1 MRQTVFNLAEVLL
14 PIVIALGGGVIVGQA
29 CGRRVRAAASKMI
42 VPCVLVLMFLVGI
55 EAGPVLANMPL
66 LGWLVRSAFT
76 LALLSTI
83 ASVVLCALAFRT
95 AFRVGSISNDGNVF
109 SRAVRVTFDCLAPL
123 AVVAVGVLA
132 SRNVFFAIDGEGIA
146 TATYWFLLFLILLVG
161 VDLSMVKLG
170 RESLTWKIMLVP
182 ALVLIGSA
190 LGGVAASFVV
200 DEPMR
205 ITLALSSGFGWF
217 SMSGPLVSTFLGS
230 SYGSMALLTDLF
242 RELMALVLL
251 YAMGRRMPVAAVASG
266 GAASMDSVLPI
277 IRVTCPP
284 SIVPMAVVT
293 GLVLTIAGPM
303 LISFLLL
310 PFTIGN

>member
-1 MRQTVFNLAEVLL
+1 MIGTLL
-14 PIVIALGGGVIVGQA
+14 PIVIALGGGVIIGQV
-29 CGRRVRAAASKMI
+29 CGRGVRALASKMI
-42 VPCVLVLMFLVGI
+42 VPCVLMLMFLVGL
-55 EAGPVLANMPL
+55 EAGLVLANMPL
-66 LGWLVRSAFT
+66 LGWLVRTAFALALFST
-76 LALLSTI
+76 LA
-83 ASVVLCALAFRT
+83 SVALCALAFRT
-95 AFRVGSISNDGNVF
+95 TFGIGSVSNDG
-109 SRAVRVTFDCLAPL
+109 SRLFRAMRLVFDCIAPL
-123 AVVAVGVLA
+123 AVVAAGVLA
-132 SRNVFFAIDGEGIA
+132 SRMAFFAIDGEAIA
-146 TATYWFLLFLILLVG
+146 AATYWFLLFLILLVG

-182 ALVLIGSA
+182 ALVLAGSA
-190 LGGVAASFVV
+190 LGGVAASFVME
-200 DEPMR
+200 EPLR

-230 SYGSMALLTDLF
+230 SYGTMALLTDLF

-266 GAASMDSVLPI
+266 GAAAMDSVLPI

-284 SIVPMAVVT
+284 AIVPVAVVT

-310 PFTIGN
+310 PFAIGGQ

>member
-1 MRQTVFNLAEVLL
+1 MFFSLVGALL

-29 CGRRVRAAASKMI
+29 CGRRVRTAASKM
-42 VPCVLVLMFLVGI
+42 VSPCVLMLMFLVGI
-55 EAGPVLANMPL
+55 EAGPVLANLPL
-66 LGWLVRSAFT
+66 LGWLVRSAFA
-76 LALLSTI
+76 LAFFST
-83 ASVVLCALAFRT
+83 ATSVLLCALAFRT
-95 AFRVGSISNDGNVF
+95 TFGVGVISNNGTLL
-109 SRAVRVTFDCLAPL
+109 SRAVRVGFDCLAPL
-123 AVVAVGVLA
+123 AVVAFGVLA
-132 SRNVFFAIDGEGIA
+132 SRTAFFAIDGEGIA

-170 RESLTWKIMLVP
+170 RESLTWKIMMVP
-182 ALVLIGSA
+182 ALVVAGSA

-200 DEPMR
+200 GEPIR
-205 ITLALSSGFGWF
+205 IALALSSGFGWF

-251 YAMGRRMPVAAVASG
+251 YAMGRQMPVAAMASG
-266 GAASMDSVLPI
+266 GAAAMDSVLPI
-277 IRVTCPP
+277 IRVTCPL

-310 PFTIGN
+310 PFNNSGN